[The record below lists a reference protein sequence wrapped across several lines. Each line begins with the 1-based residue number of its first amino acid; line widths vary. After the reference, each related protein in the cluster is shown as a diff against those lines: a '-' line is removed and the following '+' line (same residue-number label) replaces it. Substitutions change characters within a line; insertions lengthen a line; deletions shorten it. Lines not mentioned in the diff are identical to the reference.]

1 MATASRDRLIHVFD
15 VKDDYQFLRTL
26 DEHSAAITSVKFAC
40 TSVCVCV
47 HVCISLGLEE
57 VIRLQLSLSPLCVQ
71 LGKTTTFNSSAA
83 GQTNPSSS
91 ETLKMC
97 VPLYTHSSK
106 VYCVILLF
114 SLVLLRIVHS
124 ATLVPLLPSMQSAG
138 SSPPN
143 FQLSSHIAG
152 KATLFD
158 MVIDVTG

>member
-40 TSVCVCV
+40 TCVCVCV
-47 HVCISLGLEE
+47 CVCACVCISLRLEE
-57 VIRLQLSLSPLCVQ
+57 VIRLQLSLSPPCVQ

-83 GQTNPSSS
+83 VQTNPSSS

-97 VPLYTHSSK
+97 VPLYAHSSK

-114 SLVLLRIVHS
+114 SLVL
-124 ATLVPLLPSMQSAG
+124 PLYTAPLWS
-138 SSPPN
+138 
-143 FQLSSHIAG
+143 LSSHPCSRPVVAPPTSNSPV
-152 KATLFD
+152 TLQAKRHCL
-158 MVIDVTG
+158 TW